1 MVMDADAVIV
11 GAGIVG
17 ASCAYFLAEAGM
29 RVCVVERSGVAG
41 GTSGS
46 GEGNILLSDKVPG
59 PELEMAR
66 AGLALW
72 AQLARDLSDDIEY
85 EEKGAIVVA
94 EDAAQLE
101 ALQATVAAVSA
112 AGVEARLLDASDL
125 HAAEP
130 YLASDVAGAAY
141 YPRDAQVQPM
151 LATAALLR
159 AARRHGAILL
169 DHTELKQVERD
180 GQGAIVAAQTTRGR
194 IRTPRLVNAAGPWS
208 PAVAALCGTELPV
221 RPRKGHIVVT
231 EPLPRLVYHK
241 VFEAGYAGTVASDE
255 AALQVAAV
263 VEDTRGG
270 TILLGSSR
278 QLVGFRPGVE
288 VAVLRAIVRRA
299 LRFFPI
305 LASVQALRAYVG
317 YRAFAP
323 DHLPI
328 VGADPAVPGYYVN
341 TGHEGAGICLGPI
354 SGKLL
359 AQLVLGRT
367 PEIDMAPF
375 RPDRFE
381 RQRDPAKAG
390 HR

>member
-101 ALQATVAAVSA
+101 ALQAT
-112 AGVEARLLDASDL
+112 
-125 HAAEP
+125 
-130 YLASDVAGAAY
+130 VAGAAY